1 MALKKHNVCAQWIPA
16 SMHVWLA
23 GLTAVRVRSKEW
35 STTQTLWQNLA
46 RLKRNARSP
55 RPKLSNLVSLE
66 KLIW

>member
-35 STTQTLWQNLA
+35 STTNSVAELGKTEKE
-46 RLKRNARSP
+46 RK
-55 RPKLSNLVSLE
+55 VS
-66 KLIW
+66 KTKAF